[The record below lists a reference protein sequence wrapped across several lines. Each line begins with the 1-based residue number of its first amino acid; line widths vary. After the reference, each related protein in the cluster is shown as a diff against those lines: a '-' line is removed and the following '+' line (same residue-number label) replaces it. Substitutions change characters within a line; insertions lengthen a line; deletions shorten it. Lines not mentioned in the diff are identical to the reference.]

1 MLLTPK
7 DHTKATNWESIE
19 SDIQGFCKEDS
30 LKSKTIEYECDG
42 LNLSVNICKITSLG
56 SLIHRVFGIDE
67 YIELC
72 SPFELYSLTSSCKS
86 YIFSTLISGS
96 TSSSSGKLSKHNY
109 PTFFLSKS
117 LRYIEYISYFK
128 NYPLPPILI

>member
-1 MLLTPK
+1 MFLTPK
-7 DHTKATNWESIE
+7 DHTKATNWESIV

-42 LNLSVNICKITSLG
+42 LNLSVSICKVTSLG
-56 SLIHRVFGIDE
+56 CLIHRVFGVGE

-72 SPFELYSLTSSCKS
+72 SPIELYSLTSSCKS

-96 TSSSSGKLSKHNY
+96 TSSSSGKLSQHNY

-117 LRYIEYISYFK
+117 LRYRTYF
-128 NYPLPPILI
+128 LF